1 MKKQRPSTGKEGLA
15 TKKNWAMFAALVF
28 LAIVFYG
35 LALIRFKHTL
45 G

>member
-1 MKKQRPSTGKEGLA
+1 MKKHRTPSGKEALA

-28 LAIVFYG
+28 LALVFYG